1 MRLFSCPGLIAS
13 PGLALLLPG
22 CYWWTSKGISTM
34 TVTAFVN
41 QKIIAQGDLAEV
53 AVALANQAHA
63 ALVLDDQTGNPVDLD
78 LRGNPAEIAARYDQA
93 PPAPEKSG
101 RGRPKLGVVAREVT
115 LLPRHWDWLND
126 QPGGASA
133 ALRRL
138 VEAARKDKAGL
149 DARRQAQDLAYRV
162 LSALAG
168 NLPDYEEALRAFY
181 GDDEPRFESLTTAW
195 PTDIQAYVLARV
207 RAVRTA
213 EAETTEA

>member
-1 MRLFSCPGLIAS
+1 MSV
-13 PGLALLLPG
+13 
-22 CYWWTSKGISTM
+22 
-34 TVTAFVN
+34 TVFAH
-41 QKIIAQGDLAEV
+41 QKIIAHGHLVD
-53 AVALANQAHA
+53 VALALAGGDQP
-63 ALVLDDQTGNPVDLD
+63 ALVLNDQTGMPIDLD
-78 LRGNPAEIAARYDQA
+78 LRGDPAEITARYAQA
-93 PPAPEKSG
+93 PITPEKAG
-101 RGRPKLGVVAREVT
+101 RGRPKLGVVPREVT

-138 VEAARKDKAGL
+138 VESARKENAGQ

-181 GDDEPRFESLTTAW
+181 ADDEARFESLTLSW
-195 PTDIQAYVLARV
+195 PTDIRTYVLARV

-213 EAETTEA
+213 AAETTGA